1 MIDLANA
8 GSDARRGKRAVGAD
22 YPSRSQRK
30 ENEMQV
36 FNNFYHEVTGNEAE
50 RCHYPTRL
58 DTYGCG
64 CQHNC
69 GYCYARALLAF
80 RGLWN
85 AQVPSSVQYKEVVKI
100 VRKLRPGTVVR
111 LGGMTDCFMPL
122 EKARKITL
130 RTIPLLNR
138 RGVHQ
143 LIVTKND
150 LIATDDYMAV
160 LDKRLA
166 HIQVSITS
174 TDAQVS
180 RRLEPGAPEPERRI
194 AAVEKLTKAGYDV
207 QVRLSP
213 FIPQLIDGARIRAI
227 ECERILVE
235 FLRVNTWIER
245 WVRETRLPVDLTEY
259 TRYNAGYRHLPLRRK
274 IELLDEI
281 RPGFKEVSVC
291 EDVETDY
298 AFWQRN
304 VNHNPE
310 DCCNLKL

>member
-1 MIDLANA
+1 
-8 GSDARRGKRAVGAD
+8 
-22 YPSRSQRK
+22 
-30 ENEMQV
+30 MQV
-36 FNNFYHEVTGNEAE
+36 FNSFYHEVKGNEAE

-85 AQVPSSVQYKEVVKI
+85 PQSPSSVQYREVVKI
-100 VRKLRPGTVVR
+100 VRKLRPNSVIR

-122 EKARKITL
+122 EQARKITL

-138 RGVHQ
+138 RGVHY

-150 LIATDDYMAV
+150 LVATDEYMAV

-174 TDAQVS
+174 TNDEYS
-180 RRLEPGAPEPERRI
+180 KKLESGAILPEQRI
-194 AAVEKLTKAGYDV
+194 AAVERLADAGFDV

-213 FIPQLIDGARIRAI
+213 FIPQLIDVERIKQI
-227 ECERILVE
+227 KCDRILVE

-245 WVRETRLPVDLTEY
+245 WVRDTRLPIDLTEY
-259 TRYNAGYRHLPLRRK
+259 TRFNAGYKHLPLRRK
-274 IELLDEI
+274 IELLDTI
-281 RPGFKEVSVC
+281 RGGFSEVSVC

-298 AFWQRN
+298 EYWQRN
-304 VNHNPE
+304 VNHNPN